1 MRRSLTISLFPESRK
16 RFLTAASLK
25 FLSTQI
31 AKSYL
36 KINYIAL
43 VDESRTRLFLPA
55 SINMLDRF
63 ARYEKPCTVLT
74 VFVVTAKL

>member
-36 KINYIAL
+36 KIIIISL
-43 VDESRTRLFLPA
+43 LLMKVEQGFIFQLRVTC
-55 SINMLDRF
+55 SIDLHDTKSHVQF
-63 ARYEKPCTVLT
+63 
-74 VFVVTAKL
+74 